1 MENLDRMCIFI
12 GLMCLC
18 ICILTVSN
26 VMTVVM
32 PVEVHE
38 DCELDQA
45 VDWLNDGY
53 SLKLIA
59 VNGEELIIGD
69 TAYHYKAVGDTIIE
83 YYKDVPVKMINWNQ
97 YNYARYIA

>member
-1 MENLDRMCIFI
+1 MENLDRICIYI

-18 ICILTVSN
+18 IFIMTVSN
-26 VMTVVM
+26 VMTVVT

-38 DCELDQA
+38 DCEVDQA

-53 SLKLIA
+53 RIRLE

-83 YYKDVPVKMINWNQ
+83 YYRDVPVKMINWNQ
-97 YNYARYIA
+97 YNYAEYIA

>member
-1 MENLDRMCIFI
+1 MENLDRICIYI

-18 ICILTVSN
+18 IFIMTISSVITV
-26 VMTVVM
+26 TM

-38 DCELDQA
+38 DSEIDQA

-59 VNGEELIIGD
+59 VNGDELIIGD

-83 YYKDVPVKMINWNQ
+83 YHKDVPVKMINWNQ

>member
-18 ICILTVSN
+18 IFVLTVSN
-26 VMTVVM
+26 VMAVTM

-38 DCELDQA
+38 DCEVDQA

-53 SLKLIA
+53 RLRLIG
-59 VNGEELIIGD
+59 VNGELIVGD
-69 TAYHYKAVGDTIIE
+69 EDRHYKAVKDTIIE
-83 YYKDVPVKMINWNQ
+83 YYRDIPVKMINWNQ
-97 YNYARYIA
+97 YYYAEYIA